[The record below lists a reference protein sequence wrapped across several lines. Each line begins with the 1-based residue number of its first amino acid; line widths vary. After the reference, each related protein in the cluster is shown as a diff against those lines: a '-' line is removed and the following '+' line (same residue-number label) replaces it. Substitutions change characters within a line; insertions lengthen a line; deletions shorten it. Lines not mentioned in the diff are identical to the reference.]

1 MFSTILKLIKPRY
14 AVTMLLLFG
23 VLQGAVSIKKVPGL
37 RSLFGK
43 EPVVAEEASAQ
54 ASGREESLATRLIAS
69 YHPAKRLLVWI
80 LCYTLVCL
88 ALVPGIQMVLEGES
102 NFMNGMMITGFTLF
116 GGLLAFVLMAF
127 RWSWGR
133 GFLLLLAL
141 GLSCTIFVGLAG
153 QLEKMRLDS

>member
-1 MFSTILKLIKPRY
+1 MLSTLLKLIKPRY

-37 RSLFGK
+37 RSLFGQ
-43 EPVVAEEASAQ
+43 EPVVAEEETSA
-54 ASGREESLATRLIAS
+54 GGEESLATRLIAS

-102 NFMNGMMITGFTLF
+102 NVMNGLMITGFTVF
-116 GGLLAFVLMAF
+116 GGLLAFLLMAF